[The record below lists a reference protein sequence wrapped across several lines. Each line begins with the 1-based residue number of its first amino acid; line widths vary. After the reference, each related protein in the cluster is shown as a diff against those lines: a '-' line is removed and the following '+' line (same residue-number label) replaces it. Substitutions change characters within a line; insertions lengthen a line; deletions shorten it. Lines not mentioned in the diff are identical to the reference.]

1 MGLLNLEK
9 ETWRL
14 MEHGGK
20 WNMEHGGK
28 WNMEHG
34 GKWNMEHG
42 GKWNIW
48 NMKQIMLQMFESGR
62 LAFL

>member
-1 MGLLNLEK
+1 MEHG
-9 ETWRL
+9 TWWKMEH

-20 WNMEHGGK
+20 WNMEL
-28 WNMEHG
+28 
-34 GKWNMEHG
+34 G